1 MKKINLG
8 CGNDYREG
16 YVNVDKGAVPKDYNY
31 NLNNYPWPFQSD
43 QYEEI
48 LAYHVL
54 EHLKSPYRA
63 VEEISRIATED
74 ANIKIQVPNPAHP
87 DMFNDETHKYPI
99 DPDFFILHN
108 EVEIEDIDLNFPWP
122 HNPYELIDFFKYHK
136 LRFNEYRIK
145 LKAVKG

>member
-54 EHLKSPYRA
+54 EHLLSPYRA
-63 VEEISRIATED
+63 VKEMARIASEN
-74 ANIKIQVPNPAHP
+74 ALIRIRVPFPGHP
-87 DMFNDETHKYPI
+87 NMASDSTHKYPI
-99 DPDFFILHN
+99 TPKFF
-108 EVEIEDIDLNFPWP
+108 E
-122 HNPYELIDFFKYHK
+122 
-136 LRFNEYRIK
+136 
-145 LKAVKG
+145 

>member
-48 LAYHVL
+48 LAYHGL
-54 EHLKSPYRA
+54 AE
-63 VEEISRIATED
+63 
-74 ANIKIQVPNPAHP
+74 
-87 DMFNDETHKYPI
+87 
-99 DPDFFILHN
+99 
-108 EVEIEDIDLNFPWP
+108 
-122 HNPYELIDFFKYHK
+122 
-136 LRFNEYRIK
+136 
-145 LKAVKG
+145 